1 MQSRSNE
8 GGRLMTW
15 RQLITLTDYCK
26 EPRTMHECE
35 EAGFTR
41 DQVYAAV
48 KRGQLVNQNRHDAWG
63 RIRRGAGL
71 FTVAEKPPAY
81 DAHALVNAWG
91 QACGT
96 P

>member
-1 MQSRSNE
+1 
-8 GGRLMTW
+8 MTW

-48 KRGQLVNQNRHDAWG
+48 KRGQLVNQNRRDAWG

-91 QACGT
+91 PACGT
-96 P
+96 R

>member
-1 MQSRSNE
+1 
-8 GGRLMTW
+8 MTW

-91 QACGT
+91 PACGT

>member
-1 MQSRSNE
+1 
-8 GGRLMTW
+8 MTW

-48 KRGQLVNQNRHDAWG
+48 KRGQLVNQNRRDAWG

-91 QACGT
+91 PACGT

>member
-1 MQSRSNE
+1 MQSRSHE
-8 GGRLMTW
+8 GGRLMT
-15 RQLITLTDYCK
+15 LTDFCAL
-26 EPRTMHECE
+26 PRTMHECE
-35 EAGFTR
+35 TEGYTR

-91 QACGT
+91 PACGT